1 MKSIKTQRQLKRLIK
16 QTTKEALLEQGL
28 VSRAAGAVKN
38 IVKGAVGAVA
48 GAVKKAF
55 SAGSPVTADQG
66 SEDHDPYKLNAV
78 VSDADQFYKGVLQDL
93 KNTVAAMSAL
103 KPEKTKK
110 FYMAY
115 NNAMLKFRPTIA
127 AARSNESL
135 GNDFDNKV
143 KSNPELFKAFKQMS
157 DAEDK
162 LKSLIDNVA
171 APDKGNNPQN
181 LDPSAIQKALNEFV
195 GSIQNVINL
204 FPKLTNQIHEQ
215 KEKLVLKQIIQ
226 KEIKSSY
233 RKR

>member
-55 SAGSPVTADQG
+55 GAGSSATAANQD
-66 SEDHDPYKLNAV
+66 SEDHDPYKLNTV

-157 DAEDK
+157 DTEDK
-162 LKSLIDNVA
+162 LKSLVDNVA

-181 LDPSAIQKALNEFV
+181 LDPSAIQKALSEFI
-195 GSIQNVINL
+195 GSIQNVIRL
-204 FPKLTNQIHEQ
+204 FPKLTNQVREQ
-215 KEKLVLKQIIQ
+215 REKLILKQMIQ
-226 KEIKSSY
+226 KEIKNSF
-233 RKR
+233 

>member
-16 QTTKEALLEQGL
+16 QTTKEVLLELGL

-38 IVKGAVGAVA
+38 IVKGAVGAV
-48 GAVKKAF
+48 KKAF
-55 SAGSPVTADQG
+55 STGSPAAPADQDFVTD
-66 SEDHDPYKLNAV
+66 SHE
-78 VSDADQFYKGVLQDL
+78 FYKGILQDF

-115 NNAMLKFRPTIA
+115 NDAMLKFRPTMF
-127 AARSNESL
+127 AARTNKNL
-135 GNDFDNKV
+135 GDDFDNKV

-157 DAEDK
+157 DTEDK

-181 LDPSAIQKALNEFV
+181 LDPSAIQKALSEFI
-195 GSIQNVINL
+195 GSIQNIITL
-204 FPKLTNQIHEQ
+204 FPKLTNQVREQ
-215 KEKLVLKQIIQ
+215 KEKLILKQMVQ
-226 KEIKSSY
+226 KEIKNSY
-233 RKR
+233 KKR